1 MVMFHEGIISKF
13 DQCLIPFLEL
23 WKWCSDVFLGKA
35 GKGNDVQVT
44 LLVGVVPWA
53 GGMML

>member
-35 GKGNDVQVT
+35 GKGNDV
-44 LLVGVVPWA
+44 P
-53 GGMML
+53 